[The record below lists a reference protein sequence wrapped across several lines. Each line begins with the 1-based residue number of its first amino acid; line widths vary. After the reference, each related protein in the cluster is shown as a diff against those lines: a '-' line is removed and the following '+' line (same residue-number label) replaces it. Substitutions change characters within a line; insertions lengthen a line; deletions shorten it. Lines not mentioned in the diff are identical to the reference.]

1 MSRILVVEDNEGNL
15 ELIRVVLEMA
25 GYEVIGASS
34 ADVGLLAARKAHP
47 DLILMDMHLPGMD
60 GYEATRI
67 IKGDNELKHIPVI
80 AVTAVTDRTDEER
93 VRACGCEGF
102 IAKPVDTRS
111 LAAQIAEF
119 LKLGGVEP
127 S

>member
-25 GYEVIGASS
+25 GHEVIGAPS

-47 DLILMDMHLPGMD
+47 DLILMDMHLPGLD

-67 IKGDNELKHIPVI
+67 IKADETLKDIPVI
-80 AVTAVTDRTDEER
+80 AVTAITEREDEER

-111 LAAQIAEF
+111 LASQIKGF
-119 LKLGGVEP
+119 LKPGGKAQ
-127 S
+127 

>member
-25 GYEVIGASS
+25 GHEVIGAPS
-34 ADVGLLAARKAHP
+34 ADVGLLAARKARP
-47 DLILMDMHLPGMD
+47 DLILMDMHLPGLD

-67 IKGDNELKHIPVI
+67 IKADETLKGIPVI
-80 AVTAVTDRTDEER
+80 AVTAITERTDEER

-111 LAAQIAEF
+111 LASQIAGF
-119 LKLGGVEP
+119 LKLGSKAP
-127 S
+127 

>member
-67 IKGDNELKHIPVI
+67 IKGDKELKHIPVI

-119 LKLGGVEP
+119 MKPGGVEP

>member
-25 GYEVIGASS
+25 GYEVIGTSS

-67 IKGDNELKHIPVI
+67 IKGDKELKHIPVI

>member
-67 IKGDNELKHIPVI
+67 IKGDKELKHIPVI

-119 LKLGGVEP
+119 LKPGGVEP